1 MNRKRAHVAQLLKKV
16 NEYFYYF
23 SSKGIDKTYFA
34 RSKEIATYPV

>member
-1 MNRKRAHVAQLLKKV
+1 MTQYLKKV

-23 SSKGIDKTYFA
+23 SSKGVDKTYFA